1 MIKRSF
7 DTTKRSGGRLPTSS
21 PSQAEGPP
29 RSSAT
34 GRRSLPEQPAPL
46 ILRPPPPPIVFGP
59 SPEWRSRS
67 GDNPQQTATASSPR
81 NPGPRPTRSFQGI
94 RRSPL
99 GPRSVWQ
106 SRSTANPRQT
116 TTTAPSGSAESVGH
130 LRRPTAPHFHG
141 IRLAPPPPIV
151 LGPCSER
158 QSRSTA
164 NPQPT
169 TTALSDSAKR
179 VGSLRRPT
187 EPSPQNPGPRST
199 RSPLG
204 PSSERQSRSTANR
217 QRTTTVPS
225 GSAKSIGSLRIL
237 IGLAPSLWSQDVH

>member
-7 DTTKRSGGRLPTSS
+7 DTTKRSGGRLPTSF
-21 PSQAEGPP
+21 PSQAEG
-29 RSSAT
+29 
-34 GRRSLPEQPAPL
+34 
-46 ILRPPPPPIVFGP
+46 PPPIVFGP

-67 GDNPQQTATASSPR
+67 VANPQQTATAPSPL

-94 RRSPL
+94 LRSPL
-99 GPRSVWQ
+99 GPRNGWQ

-130 LRRPTAPHFHG
+130 LGRPTAPHFHG

-151 LGPCSER
+151 LGPC
-158 QSRSTA
+158 
-164 NPQPT
+164 
-169 TTALSDSAKR
+169 
-179 VGSLRRPT
+179 
-187 EPSPQNPGPRST
+187 
-199 RSPLG
+199 
-204 PSSERQSRSTANR
+204 SERQSRSTANR